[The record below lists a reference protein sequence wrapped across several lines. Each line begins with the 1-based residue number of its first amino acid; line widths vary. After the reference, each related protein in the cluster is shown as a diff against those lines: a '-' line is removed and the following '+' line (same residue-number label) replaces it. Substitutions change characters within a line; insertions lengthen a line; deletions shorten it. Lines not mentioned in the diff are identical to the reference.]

1 MKKRRILFNDNWRF
15 TLTEPDSDGKTLE
28 NAHWYNVEIPHDW
41 LIGDTANLYKSGCGW
56 YEKYFTV
63 DALGEDDCYI
73 LIFDGVYMDTTVYVN
88 DKEVGK
94 WKYGYTT
101 FSFDITGALKNGEN
115 RILVRVNHKSPNTRW
130 YSGAGI
136 YRNCLLY
143 TSPSPR
149 DS

>member
-1 MKKRRILFNDNWRF
+1 
-15 TLTEPDSDGKTLE
+15 
-28 NAHWYNVEIPHDW
+28 
-41 LIGDTANLYKSGCGW
+41 
-56 YEKYFTV
+56 
-63 DALGEDDCYI
+63 
-73 LIFDGVYMDTTVYVN
+73 MDTTVYVN

-136 YRNCLLY
+136 YRNVCSEKPLAVTSLKTVSISAQSAVTQTAENTANGSLLY
-143 TSPSPR
+143 R
-149 DS
+149 